1 MIRERKKERKNQF
14 SNNKKHHFH
23 SKVMVLPIIY
33 SCIQGEAEITLDRE
47 EDFFHFYHTWSL

>member
-1 MIRERKKERKNQF
+1 MIRERKNQF